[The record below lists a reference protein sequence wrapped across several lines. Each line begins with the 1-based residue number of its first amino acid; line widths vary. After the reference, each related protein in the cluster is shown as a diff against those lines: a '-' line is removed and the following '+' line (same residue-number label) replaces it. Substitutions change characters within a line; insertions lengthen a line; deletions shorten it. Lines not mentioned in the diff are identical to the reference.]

1 MHEIVPAE
9 EEDLLKG
16 QESGINSWGTLLSH
30 ESSIEGLRIH
40 AVAFARLKRI
50 IITV

>member
-1 MHEIVPAE
+1 MHETVPAE

-16 QESGINSWGTLLSH
+16 QESGINSWGSLLSH
-30 ESSIEGLRIH
+30 ESCVEGMHIH
-40 AVAFARLKRI
+40 ADALARLYRI